1 MSAFICQSHTEE
13 KSIAVG
19 ARGRTVN
26 DMRMIT
32 FIVLCAFLLAGCTS
46 GRSVETT
53 YPRIEYR
60 NSSTSFDPYNRELN
74 ITAGYV
80 LDEGHSY
87 DVVETDTGFDIV
99 FHFVK
104 LEEDSE

>member
-1 MSAFICQSHTEE
+1 M
-13 KSIAVG
+13 K
-19 ARGRTVN
+19 R
-26 DMRMIT
+26 
-32 FIVLCAFLLAGCTS
+32 IVLLICCVILLTSCSS
-46 GRSVETT
+46 GRKVETT

-60 NSSTSFDPYNRELN
+60 NSSTNFDPYNRELN

-87 DVVETDTGFDIV
+87 DIVETDAGFDVV

-104 LEEDSE
+104 LDEDGE